1 MGRKSGWV
9 KGHPLRKRIWRGEMS
24 CDNKDLNL
32 EALENIKYSSTL
44 GTFVGKFIGELID
57 KLRIEEEMRSE
68 LELRLAQKNMD

>member
-1 MGRKSGWV
+1 
-9 KGHPLRKRIWRGEMS
+9 MS

-68 LELRLAQKNMD
+68 LELSLLG